1 MRKFS
6 LLIAFAILSGHSPI
20 SLAEGAGFSLP
31 YIPVVG
37 VSARSEY
44 RGVLG
49 RKNSSYSP
57 SSSSGTF
64 NSNTM
69 FLAAQLDANTDAAIR
84 GNITFITT
92 ITDLNTLSQS
102 VPMGR
107 LISEHLAHHLKVRGW
122 KITEPRLT
130 KEVQMTPSGEFV
142 LSRDPAQLIANFGA
156 HNVLTGTY
164 AVTSDGVLVNLRIVD
179 FQTREVISTAQTR
192 IPLDPFTVS
201 LLAAQSPDR
210 QIARV
215 SIAR

>member
-20 SLAEGAGFSLP
+20 SLAEDAGFSLP

-142 LSRDPAQLIANFGA
+142 LSRDPAQLTANFGA

>member
-1 MRKFS
+1 MKKGVLVVAVGA
-6 LLIAFAILSGHSPI
+6 LLSCGPVG
-20 SLAEGAGFSLP
+20 LAEDARLSLP
-31 YIPVVG
+31 YIPVIG
-37 VSARSEY
+37 VTAKSEY

-49 RKNSSYSP
+49 RKNSTYSAE
-57 SSSSGTF
+57 SSAGAF
-64 NSNTM
+64 NSNTI
-69 FLAAQLDANTDAAIR
+69 FLAAQLDANADPALK

-102 VPMGR
+102 VTLGR

-122 KITEPRLT
+122 QITEPRLT
-130 KEVQMTPSGEFV
+130 KEVQITPGGEFV
-142 LSRDPAQLIANFGA
+142 LSREAAQLTANFGA

-179 FQTREVISTAQTR
+179 FQTREVLVTAQTR
-192 IPLDPFTVS
+192 IPIDTFAAS
-201 LLAAQSPDR
+201 LLTQTTDK

>member
-1 MRKFS
+1 MKKYFS
-6 LLIAFAILSGHSPI
+6 LIVSAALTVQSPTLW
-20 SLAEGAGFSLP
+20 SQDAGFSLP
-31 YIPVVG
+31 YVPVIG
-37 VSARSEY
+37 ASAKSEF

-49 RKNSSYSP
+49 RKNSTYSP
-57 SSSSGTF
+57 SSSAGTF

-107 LISEHLAHHLKVRGW
+107 LISEHLAHHLKIRGW
-122 KITEPRLT
+122 QITEPRLT
-130 KEVQMTPSGEFV
+130 KEVQMTPNGEFV
-142 LSRDPAQLIANFGA
+142 LSRDPAQLTANFGA

-164 AVTSDGVLVNLRIVD
+164 AVTNDGVLVNLRIVD

-192 IPLDPFTVS
+192 IPLDPFSGS
-201 LLAAQSPDR
+201 LLTTQSPDR

>member
-1 MRKFS
+1 
-6 LLIAFAILSGHSPI
+6 
-20 SLAEGAGFSLP
+20 
-31 YIPVVG
+31 
-37 VSARSEY
+37 
-44 RGVLG
+44 
-49 RKNSSYSP
+49 
-57 SSSSGTF
+57 
-64 NSNTM
+64 
-69 FLAAQLDANTDAAIR
+69 
-84 GNITFITT
+84 
-92 ITDLNTLSQS
+92 
-102 VPMGR
+102 
-107 LISEHLAHHLKVRGW
+107 
-122 KITEPRLT
+122 
-130 KEVQMTPSGEFV
+130 MTPSGEFV

>member
-6 LLIAFAILSGHSPI
+6 LLIAFAILSGHSPV

-142 LSRDPAQLIANFGA
+142 RSRDPAQLTANFGA

>member
-6 LLIAFAILSGHSPI
+6 LLIAFAILSGHSPV

-84 GNITFITT
+84 GNITFLTT

>member
-1 MRKFS
+1 MKK
-6 LLIAFAILSGHSPI
+6 LPVLIASAILTIHAPASR
-20 SLAEGAGFSLP
+20 AEEAGFALP
-31 YIPVVG
+31 YIPVIG
-37 VSARSEY
+37 VSAKSEY

-49 RKNSSYSP
+49 RKNSTYSP
-57 SSSSGTF
+57 SSSAGSF

-69 FLAAQLDANTDAAIR
+69 FLAAQLDANTDAVIR

-130 KEVQMTPSGEFV
+130 KDVQITPAGEFV
-142 LSRDPAQLIANFGA
+142 LSRDPALLNSNFGA

-164 AVTSDGVLVNLRIVD
+164 AVTGDGILVNLRIVD
-179 FQTREVISTAQTR
+179 FQSREVISTAQTR
-192 IPLDPFTVS
+192 IPLDPFTAS
-201 LLAAQSPDR
+201 LLAAQPTDR